1 MDKIKQFTI
10 TRIKMQGFKVF
21 KETKEIHL
29 GTTSYIYGANG
40 QGKSS
45 VADAVSYAFCGVP
58 FWGEKSADRLMCKGE
73 NQMCVEVDF
82 VNEYGELFKLVR
94 RKNGNTTSIT
104 LNDRQ
109 MTQTNLVNIF
119 AEKDI
124 FLSLINPLYFIEKIS
139 TDGRQFLQRLLPPI
153 SNDEV
158 LARLSEQNR
167 DIIESGDVI
176 DTEYYLKTKRAKL
189 KETDEQEMY
198 LSGQLA
204 LMEEQLRSNS
214 VTRNKLETAVSVK
227 KAKISKIAAK
237 QFEGIDIENLKQ
249 QYETLKQSL
258 PDKEMLEA
266 EKQRMQIQSRQY
278 SSKYLNEIIQV
289 QTEFKNVHNE
299 YNRLYQKAAAIR
311 PGVPCPTCTHSLTE
325 TEFNSVKTD
334 IVKELNE
341 LKSKGINLKSQLDDL
356 TRLDA
361 QSKEQ
366 FLQFQKD
373 DLFKTEE
380 RIKALK
386 TTTNSDIEKL
396 HDTITFGN
404 FSEEQVNALEAMK
417 AELFADETDLKALKS
432 EEELKKS
439 INSVKLQIK
448 DNETVREFTKHQI
461 SAANEYSVKKAE
473 MMIAPLKMNKAAIKL
488 FEIVKST
495 GEMKS
500 TFKFTY
506 DGKDYAWLSN
516 SERIKAGLEVAN
528 LLKRLTKLAYPT
540 FIDNAESI
548 NTGFSRPYGQTIFAF
563 VKNCPLTVQ
572 NPSSQVV
579 KEAA

>member
-1 MDKIKQFTI
+1 MKKGNVMDRIKQFTI
-10 TRIKMQGFKVF
+10 TRIKMKGFKAF
-21 KETKEIHL
+21 KEEKEIHL

-58 FWGEKSADRLMCKGE
+58 FWGEKSTERLMCKGE

-82 VNEYGELFKLVR
+82 VNADGELFKLVR

-104 LNDRQ
+104 LNGRQ

-139 TDGRQFLQRLLPPI
+139 TDGRQFLQKLLPPI

-167 DIIESGDVI
+167 EIIENEDMF
-176 DTEYYLKTKRAKL
+176 DTEYYIKTKRAEL
-189 KETDEQEMY
+189 KENDEQEMY

-204 LMEEQLRSNS
+204 LLEEQLKSNS
-214 VTRNKLETAVSVK
+214 VTRNRLEIAVNVK
-227 KAKISKIAAK
+227 KAKISKITAK
-237 QFEGIDIENLKQ
+237 QFEGIDIESLKQ

-258 PDKEMLEA
+258 PDKEKLEM
-266 EKQRMQIQSRQY
+266 EKQRMQIQNRQY

-289 QTEFKNVHNE
+289 QTELKNVHNE
-299 YNRLYQKAAAIR
+299 YNRLYKKATGIR

-325 TEFNSVKTD
+325 TEFNSVKAD

-341 LKSKGINLKSQLDDL
+341 LKTKGINLKSQLDDL
-356 TRLDA
+356 TRLDKQA
-361 QSKEQ
+361 KEQ

-373 DLFKTEE
+373 DLSKIEKK
-380 RIKALK
+380 IKVLR
-386 TTTNSDIEKL
+386 TSNNSDIEKL
-396 HDTITFGN
+396 HDVITFGN

-432 EEELKKS
+432 DEELKKN

-448 DNETVREFTKHQI
+448 DNEVVREFTKHQI
-461 SAANEYSVKKAE
+461 SAANEYAVKRAE
-473 MMIAPLKMNKAAIKL
+473 MMIAGSMSIK
-488 FEIVKST
+488 
-495 GEMKS
+495 
-500 TFKFTY
+500 
-506 DGKDYAWLSN
+506 
-516 SERIKAGLEVAN
+516 
-528 LLKRLTKLAYPT
+528 
-540 FIDNAESI
+540 
-548 NTGFSRPYGQTIFAF
+548 
-563 VKNCPLTVQ
+563 
-572 NPSSQVV
+572 
-579 KEAA
+579 